1 VISVENIIVLN
12 VDKPHKDGK
21 ESESEIRMCDRMQI
35 CNIIEYLCLK
45 IIAYSTVIETV
56 SAV

>member
-1 VISVENIIVLN
+1 VTSVLN

-35 CNIIEYLCLK
+35 YNIVL
-45 IIAYSTVIETV
+45 
-56 SAV
+56 